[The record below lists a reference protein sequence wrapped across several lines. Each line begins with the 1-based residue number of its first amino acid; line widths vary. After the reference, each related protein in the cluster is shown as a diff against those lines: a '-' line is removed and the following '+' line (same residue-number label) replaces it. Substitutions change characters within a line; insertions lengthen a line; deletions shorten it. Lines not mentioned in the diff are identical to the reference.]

1 MITDGRTTVW
11 ALSCDAGTSVSGT
24 GTLSCQED
32 GTWSSV
38 QPSCSK
44 FLCESLSV
52 RPDGTGYIPVKNS
65 CDSLSVR
72 TGHIPVQKKQYRKYL
87 LKNTGSPSQKNYKHY
102 KMIKHACS
110 SSG

>member
-1 MITDGRTTVW
+1 MSCPDLSSVSGGSVEMITDGRTTVW

-52 RPDGTGYIPVKNS
+52 RPDRTGYIPVKKF
-65 CDSLSVR
+65 V
-72 TGHIPVQKKQYRKYL
+72 
-87 LKNTGSPSQKNYKHY
+87 
-102 KMIKHACS
+102 
-110 SSG
+110 